1 MTRNQTITFGS
12 DPDDRGPVARML
24 EDAPAGSFVEVGKRV
39 ESDVA
44 HLTMKLHV
52 PGRGA
57 QYVGPLA
64 LQADD
69 GRPIAYKTGV
79 DLLSSVL
86 EAHVEMARERKKR
99 LAS

>member
-1 MTRNQTITFGS
+1 MTRNQTISFAS
-12 DPDDRGPVARML
+12 DPEDPGPVARML

-39 ESDVA
+39 DGGVA

-57 QYVGPLA
+57 HHAGPLA
-64 LQADD
+64 LRTDE
-69 GRPIAYKTGV
+69 GRPIPYKTGL
-79 DLLSSVL
+79 DLLATVL
-86 EAHVEMARERKKR
+86 EAHVEMAREREKR